1 MLETPVQEEQAIP
14 RASRLDRLYVEHYP
28 ASIRLA
34 YLLTGRREDAEDL
47 VQDAFVRLASSYRH
61 LRDAEAFPAYL
72 RRTIVNLH
80 TSRLRRL
87 RVERGAIREVT
98 DAGPASIP
106 DFAGR
111 DQLWQAVLE
120 LPARQRVAVV
130 LRYYEDLSERD
141 SAEILRCSIAALKS
155 LVTRALSTLRQR
167 TERDVR

>member
-28 ASIRLA
+28 AAIRLA

-47 VQDAFVRLASSYRH
+47 VQDAFVRLAARYRY

-80 TSRLRRL
+80 TSKLRRL
-87 RVERGAIREVT
+87 RVERGAIRDVAP
-98 DAGPASIP
+98 AGAASIP
-106 DFAGR
+106 DIAGR
-111 DQLWQAVLE
+111 DQLWHAVLE

-130 LRYYEDLSERD
+130 LRYYEDLSERE
-141 SAEILRCSIAALKS
+141 SAEILRCSVAALKS
-155 LVTRALSTLRQR
+155 LVTRALNTLRQR
-167 TERDVR
+167 TERD